1 MPTPKIRKT
10 MDLENEI
17 IVAVVILYVII
28 SLALVAVHF
37 LQPEGQETKTS
48 SPSPSHVDFRSDDAK
63 NQ

>member
-48 SPSPSHVDFRSDDAK
+48 SPSPSHGDFRSDDAK

>member
-28 SLALVAVHF
+28 SLALVAVHY

-48 SPSPSHVDFRSDDAK
+48 SSSPSHSDFRSDDAK
-63 NQ
+63 EQ